1 MSRNDFRSTLRCGF
15 LDLKQNSM
23 RILRQK
29 EFANISSCDQMTKVG
44 NIITKGINNAIKN
57 NKTKVAKPVKKA
69 LEKSAKAAQGLT
81 GDRVNSA
88 KVDEGVVV
96 KLRGIGKE
104 KSKSINDPNQRSLF
118 KFHRDPDPVIQSRVK
133 RAPRVGWRSEKI
145 RTGKVGEKVERV
157 MTDGSI
163 KTYQTGQTHLPF
175 IETDGNIYI

>member
-1 MSRNDFRSTLRCGF
+1 MI
-15 LDLKQNSM
+15 
-23 RILRQK
+23 ILRQK

-96 KLRGIGKE
+96 RLRGIGNKG

-118 KFHRDPDPVIQSRVK
+118 KFHREPDPITQSQVK

-145 RTGKVGEKVERV
+145 HTGKVGEKVERV

-175 IETDGNIYI
+175 IETDGNIYLNK